1 MTDSMIRSS
10 PRERLPARSAD
21 IGPAG
26 APLPRT
32 LLDVFAAAVARC
44 PERTAIDAP
53 DQRLSYAELADNAR
67 ALAGRLRGLG
77 IGPGDRVGIRA
88 ASGTAELY
96 LAILGALHAGAAYV
110 PVDADD
116 PPGRAAMIWES
127 AGVCAVIEQG
137 LSVAMREDPRGRR
150 GQLTVDCDAW
160 VIFTS
165 GSTGQPKG
173 VAVSHRAAA
182 AFVDAE
188 AGLWSV
194 GPADRV
200 LAGLSVGF
208 DASCEEM
215 WLAWRNGAALVP
227 APRELVRAGA
237 ELGPWLAQRGVTV
250 ISTVPTLAAMW
261 EEADLAGVRLLIL
274 GGEACPE
281 SLAWRLATVPGREV
295 WNTYGPTE
303 ATVVTTAARLEP
315 RAPVAIG
322 WPLRGWEVAI
332 VDGDGEPVAIGEA
345 GELVI
350 AGVGL
355 ARYLDPDLDAER
367 YAPLPAL
374 GWDRAYRT
382 GDIVRDTIDGI
393 QFIGRRDDQVKL
405 GGRRIELGEVE
416 AQLNAVPGV
425 RAAAAAVRLTDAG
438 NPLLVGYVV
447 GNVDPRE
454 VRAAASE
461 RLPQGAAPLV
471 IVVDSLPVFSSGK
484 VDRKALPWPAPQPD
498 STTPSAAGYAGVDAG
513 ASDTVAWLAGLW
525 AEQLGPLPIT
535 VDSDFFE
542 LGGSSLAAAKLVS
555 TLRRQYPAVAIADVY
570 KYRRLG
576 ALARRLDELGSSDSG
591 DAAVLP
597 AGARRW
603 GAMQLAGVLLML
615 VLRAPPWVVG
625 VLAVDRLWGLWGGQ
639 LGPQAGWGWL
649 IAGWLVFAS
658 APGRALIVLIAR
670 RVLLGGLAPGR
681 YPRHGWL
688 ASRLWFIEHL
698 GAGFRLNSLA
708 GTPFAARYA
717 RLSGHEVGRD
727 VRLMTL
733 PPAASLIRIADGAVI
748 ENGVDL
754 HGWWIV
760 GNELVV
766 GELVVGKGARVGAR
780 SQLLPGASVGDGAEV
795 EPGTVLDT
803 AAGPG
808 ERWAGVP
815 ARRIGAA
822 GTDWPPAAPPR
833 ERRPRLW
840 KAMYPVGLALENLL
854 PLLAALPSLLVV
866 LLLVSGHST
875 TDKFVGAAIAAAPA
889 LVALYMVSFGLLTA
903 LLFRL
908 VSRALRPGWHGADG
922 ASGWALWLSG
932 GLMEEAMGVLFPI
945 YSSVYTRTWLR
956 LLGVS
961 VGRRTEM
968 SHAVTLNRLTTLG
981 ETSMAADDAGFVV
994 SRLRGGWLRLAEIEV
1009 GSRAFLGNSSLL
1021 NGPSSLGD
1029 GSLIGVLTAAPR
1041 RVVPGSSWFGCP
1053 ALELPRV
1060 AESTDP
1066 SRTTNPSKRLVL
1078 ARGTVELGRIL
1089 LPATASML
1097 LGLVL
1102 FWALN
1107 HLGSASGPWAML
1119 AAAPA
1124 LLLAAGICAA
1134 LITIAAKWLIIGRY
1148 RTSQHPLWSHF
1159 VWRDEVIN
1167 SCQEMLAGAWLLQ
1180 AALGTPLLP
1189 VYLRAMGARVGRDVW
1204 FETMNVTEFDVVDL
1218 GDGCVVNRGVHV
1230 ETHLFHDRMLRIGPT
1245 RVGPGATLGPESA
1258 VLPDTI
1264 VGAGTRVGGR
1274 SVVMRGEEL
1283 PPGTSW
1289 HGAPVVSV

>member
-1 MTDSMIRSS
+1 MISKG
-10 PRERLPARSAD
+10 PRQRVSARPVEAAPS
-21 IGPAG
+21 GP
-26 APLPRT
+26 PLSRT
-32 LLDVFAAAVARC
+32 LIDVFAAAVVRC

-53 DQRLSYAELADNAR
+53 DRRLSYAELADC
-67 ALAGRLRGLG
+67 ALALAERLRGLG
-77 IGPGDRVGIRA
+77 IGPGDRVGIRV

-96 LAILGALHAGAAYV
+96 LAILGVLHAGAAYV

-116 PPGRAAMIWES
+116 PPGRAAMIWEV
-127 AGVCAVIEQG
+127 AGACAVIEQG
-137 LSVAMREDPRGRR
+137 LSIAIREDPRGRGR
-150 GQLTVDCDAW
+150 ELTVDCDAW

-194 GPADRV
+194 GPGDRV
-200 LAGLSVGF
+200 LAGLSVAF

-261 EEADLAGVRLLIL
+261 GEADLAGVRLLIL

-281 SLAWRLATVPGREV
+281 PLAWKLAAVPGREV

-303 ATVVTTAARLEP
+303 ATVVTTAARLRP
-315 RAPVAIG
+315 QAPVTIG

-332 VDGDGEPVAIGEA
+332 VDGGGEPVAVGEA

-355 ARYLDPDLDAER
+355 GRYLDPGLDAER
-367 YAPLPAL
+367 YAPLRGL

-382 GDIVRDTIDGI
+382 GDIVRDTLAGI

-425 RAAAAAVRLTDAG
+425 RAAAAAIRLTDAG

-447 GNVDPRE
+447 GNADPGE
-454 VRAAASE
+454 VRAAAAQ
-461 RLPQGAAPLV
+461 RLPEGSSPLV
-471 IVVDSLPVFSSGK
+471 FVVDSLPISSSGK
-484 VDRKALPWPAPQPD
+484 VDRKALPWPPPQPNG
-498 STTPSAAGYAGVDAG
+498 TTPGAAAYAGADAC
-513 ASDTVAWLAGLW
+513 ASDTVAWLAERW

-535 VDSDFFE
+535 LESDFFE

-555 TLRRQYPAVAIADVY
+555 TLRQRYPAVAIADVY
-570 KYRRLG
+570 QYRHLG
-576 ALARRLDELGSSDSG
+576 ALALRLDELRSSEPG
-591 DAAVLP
+591 EVAALP
-597 AGARRW
+597 PGARRW
-603 GAMQLAGVLLML
+603 GAAQLAGMLLML
-615 VLRAPPWVVG
+615 VLRAPQWIVG
-625 VLAVDRLWGLWGGQ
+625 ILAVDRVWGLWGGQ
-639 LGPQAGWGWL
+639 LGPQVGWAWL

-670 RVLLGGLAPGR
+670 RALLGELAPGR

-698 GAGFRLNSLA
+698 SAGFRLNSLG

-733 PPAASLIRIADGAVI
+733 PPAASLIRIGDGAVI
-748 ENGVDL
+748 EKGVDL

-760 GNELVV
+760 GDELVV
-766 GELVVGKGARVGAR
+766 GELMVGKEARVGAR
-780 SQLLPGASVGDGAEV
+780 SQLLPGASVGDGAEI
-795 EPGTVLDT
+795 EPGSVLV
-803 AAGPG
+803 AAARPG

-815 ARRIGAA
+815 ARRIGTA
-822 GTDWPPAAPPR
+822 GRDWPAAAPPC
-833 ERRPRLW
+833 ERRRRLW
-840 KAMYPVGLALENLL
+840 KAMYLVGLALENLL
-854 PLLAALPSLLVV
+854 PLVAALPSLVIV
-866 LLLVSGHST
+866 LLVPGHAT
-875 TDKFVGAAIAAAPA
+875 TDKFVDASLATAPT
-889 LVALYMVSFGLLTA
+889 LVALYIMSFGVLTA

-922 ASGWALWLSG
+922 ASGWALWFSG

-945 YSSVYTRTWLR
+945 YSSVYTRAWLR

-968 SHAVTLNRLTTLG
+968 SHAVTLNRLTRLG
-981 ETSMAADDAGFVV
+981 ETSMGADDVGFVV
-994 SRLRGGWLRLAEIEV
+994 SRLRGGWLQLAKIEV
-1009 GSRAFLGNSSLL
+1009 GSRTFLGNSSIV
-1021 NGPSSLGD
+1021 NGASSLAD
-1029 GSLIGVLTAAPR
+1029 DSLIGVLTGAPR
-1041 RVVPGSSWFGCP
+1041 RVAAGSSWFGCP

-1060 AESTDP
+1060 PESADP
-1066 SRTTNPSKRLVL
+1066 SRTTNPPKRLVL

-1089 LPATASML
+1089 FPATVSML

-1119 AAAPA
+1119 AAAPG

-1148 RTSQHPLWSHF
+1148 RPSQHPLWSHF

-1189 VYLRAMGARVGRDVW
+1189 VYLRAMGAKVGRDVW
-1204 FETMNVTEFDVVDL
+1204 FETMNVTEFDVVEL

-1230 ETHLFHDRMLRIGPT
+1230 ETHLFHDRLLRIGPT

-1283 PPGTSW
+1283 PPGTNW